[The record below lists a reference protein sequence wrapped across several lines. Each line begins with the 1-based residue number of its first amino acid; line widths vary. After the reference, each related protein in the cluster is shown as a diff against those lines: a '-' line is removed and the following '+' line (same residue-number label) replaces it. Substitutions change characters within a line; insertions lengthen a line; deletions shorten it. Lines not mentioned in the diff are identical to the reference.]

1 MIITVKLFAHFRNG
15 RFKEAQKDFPDGV
28 DCLHIIESLDFT
40 ARDMGIVMVNGLHA
54 ALTRPL
60 EHQDTLALFPLV
72 GGG

>member
-15 RFKEAQKDFPDGV
+15 RFKEAEKAFPEGA
-28 DCLHIIESLDFT
+28 DCLHVIHSLDFT

-54 ALTRPL
+54 ALDRPL
-60 EHQDTLALFPLV
+60 EDRDTLALFPLV